1 MMAASAVTDIVGR
14 KKTTALVAGF
24 ITQARFG
31 QLSERSLKLATD
43 AITDAIGVG
52 LYGSRQ
58 PISEIMLRV
67 IGTSDATGDHFLLGS
82 TRKASPLEAALY
94 NGTAIHAID
103 YDDTAHPSYSHPSA
117 HLVPVLL
124 GLGRKFG
131 RNGRDLL
138 LAYAVGLEVLGKLG
152 MALNNGHY
160 LKGWHTTGT
169 FGAMSSAAAAAV
181 LVGLDPQ
188 RTAIALGIA
197 ASAAS
202 GVRANFGTMAKPLHA
217 GYAARSG
224 ALAALLAHEGFTAS
238 DSVLESRYGYFD
250 TFRAAEEPVFEAFET
265 LGQPWELESP
275 IGIALKP
282 YPACGSTHTA
292 IEAALH
298 LRTHLADEAIVA
310 IRVGTNELCAQTL
323 IYPDPQTPLQA
334 KFSMEFCVAAA
345 LVHGGI
351 VFDSFE
357 PDMLVHPMTRDLMQR
372 TTVLVD
378 DRVRH
383 NTEHGTVVAITTATG
398 RTLERLVPLAIGKPE
413 RWMNTQDLWCKFHDC
428 ASVVLPDPQVRA
440 AFDALQSI
448 ATAPSV
454 DALLTPLEVNP

>member
-1 MMAASAVTDIVGR
+1 
-14 KKTTALVAGF
+14 
-24 ITQARFG
+24 
-31 QLSERSLKLATD
+31 
-43 AITDAIGVG
+43 
-52 LYGSRQ
+52 
-58 PISEIMLRV
+58 
-67 IGTSDATGDHFLLGS
+67 
-82 TRKASPLEAALY
+82 
-94 NGTAIHAID
+94 
-103 YDDTAHPSYSHPSA
+103 
-117 HLVPVLL
+117 
-124 GLGRKFG
+124 
-131 RNGRDLL
+131 
-138 LAYAVGLEVLGKLG
+138 
-152 MALNNGHY
+152 
-160 LKGWHTTGT
+160 
-169 FGAMSSAAAAAV
+169 
-181 LVGLDPQ
+181 
-188 RTAIALGIA
+188 
-197 ASAAS
+197 
-202 GVRANFGTMAKPLHA
+202 MAKPLHA

-298 LRTHLADEAIVA
+298 LRTQLADEAIVA

-345 LVHGGI
+345 LVHGDI

-454 DALLTPLEVNP
+454 AALLTPLEVNP

>member
-1 MMAASAVTDIVGR
+1 
-14 KKTTALVAGF
+14 
-24 ITQARFG
+24 
-31 QLSERSLKLATD
+31 
-43 AITDAIGVG
+43 
-52 LYGSRQ
+52 
-58 PISEIMLRV
+58 MLRV

-202 GVRANFGTMAKPLHA
+202 GLRANFGTMAKPLHA

-250 TFRAAEEPVFEAFET
+250 TFRAAGEPVFEAFET

-298 LRTHLADEAIVA
+298 LRTQLADEAIVA